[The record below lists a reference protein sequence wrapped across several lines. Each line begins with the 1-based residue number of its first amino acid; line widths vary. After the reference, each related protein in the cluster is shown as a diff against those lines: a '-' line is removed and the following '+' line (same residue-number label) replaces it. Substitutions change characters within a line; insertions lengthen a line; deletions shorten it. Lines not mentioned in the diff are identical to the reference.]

1 MKQSLVDVFNDTQK
15 IFKEDNIAKLIS
27 ESIGNTK
34 IYADKQ
40 DIAFDKLSKDAKVTV
55 TKFKTI
61 ESASYFKRKF
71 PDKQVCILNFA
82 SATNPGGGVLKGSTA
97 QEESICRVTTL
108 YPVLNTQANQKAF
121 YQMHKNRHNAAYT
134 GTIIYTPD
142 IAVLKNDTSFSR
154 LKQHQLIN
162 VITCAAP
169 NLKAANLT
177 HDQLYDIH
185 VERAKRILS
194 VAAAN
199 HNDII
204 VLGAFGCGAFQNPP
218 DIVADAYKFALQEF
232 KSCFD
237 EINFAIYCNIHD
249 LTNFNAFKKKLM

>member
-1 MKQSLVDVFNDTQK
+1 MKQSLIDVFNDTQK
-15 IFKEDNIAKLIS
+15 IFKENSIASMIS
-27 ESIGNTK
+27 ESISNTK

-40 DIAFDKLSKDAKVTV
+40 SIGFDKLSKDAKVTV

-61 ESASYFKRKF
+61 ESASYYKRKF

-82 SATNPGGGVLKGSTA
+82 SATNPGGGVLRGSTA

-134 GTIIYTPD
+134 STIIYTPG
-142 IAVLKNDTSFSR
+142 IAILKNDTSFSR

-169 NLKAANLT
+169 NLKAINLT
-177 HDQLYDIH
+177 YDQLYAIH
-185 VERAKRILS
+185 VERAKRVLS

-199 HNDII
+199 RNDII

-218 DIVADAYKFALQEF
+218 DIVASAYKDVIPDF
-232 KSCFD
+232 KSSFD
-237 EINFAIYCNIHD
+237 EINFAVYCSPRD
-249 LTNFNAFKKKLM
+249 LTNFNAFKKVLI